1 MLPQLTTLLVRAA
14 ATYVL
19 VRSLVRYLELY
30 SPGRR
35 EALRYAALTAL
46 VAAAVWL

>member
-1 MLPQLTTLLVRAA
+1 MLQLLTTLLVRAA

-19 VRSLVRYLELY
+19 LRSLVRYLDIYRPE
-30 SPGRR
+30 RR

-46 VAAAVWL
+46 VAAAVWT